1 MVGPCIGV
9 LSTRNEVPGSRTH
22 SMSDQAAV
30 GVRSHTHHMQ
40 SNGSMVRVW
49 EGLLLVLRFRLSL
62 IDPTD

>member
-1 MVGPCIGV
+1 
-9 LSTRNEVPGSRTH
+9 
-22 SMSDQAAV
+22 MSDQAAV